1 IFRATIN
8 RFFKGW
14 VIRPIEY
21 IIKTLRAG
29 KSSSLEIM
37 SKDGLNSELHSLER
51 MAISF
56 GQTGQSDYYFEGL
69 GTGNRG
75 DYLFHIIVLQQFFQK
90 LNFYPDD

>member
-1 IFRATIN
+1 
-8 RFFKGW
+8 

-51 MAISF
+51 MVRQGNLTIILKVWEQEIEVIICFIS
-56 GQTGQSDYYFEGL
+56 
-69 GTGNRG
+69 
-75 DYLFHIIVLQQFFQK
+75 
-90 LNFYPDD
+90 

>member
-37 SKDGLNSELHSLER
+37 SKDSLNSELHKKSLSGTKKKLSQVAQKVRQGNLTIILKVWEQEIEVIICF
-51 MAISF
+51 IS
-56 GQTGQSDYYFEGL
+56 
-69 GTGNRG
+69 
-75 DYLFHIIVLQQFFQK
+75 
-90 LNFYPDD
+90 

>member
-1 IFRATIN
+1 IFRAAIN

-37 SKDGLNSELHSLER
+37 SKDGLNSELHS
-51 MAISF
+51 
-56 GQTGQSDYYFEGL
+56 QTGQSDYYFEGL

>member
-1 IFRATIN
+1 
-8 RFFKGW
+8 
-14 VIRPIEY
+14 Y

-56 GQTGQSDYYFEGL
+56 GREKFKQ
-69 GTGNRG
+69 GN
-75 DYLFHIIVLQQFFQK
+75 LTIILKVWEQEIELIICFIS
-90 LNFYPDD
+90 

>member
-37 SKDGLNSELHSLER
+37 SKDGLSSELHSLER
-51 MAISF
+51 MAISS
-56 GQTGQSDYYFEGL
+56 GRE
-69 GTGNRG
+69 
-75 DYLFHIIVLQQFFQK
+75 K
-90 LNFYPDD
+90 LKWNKKN